1 MQGNC
6 QNKLLEFRTECSNA
20 IENAARRNR
29 NVACANIEPVFAI
42 QETKGCKGIAVIQKR
57 FPLTHD
63 NHVAYAG
70 AHIVLSDQYLLDN
83 FSGKQIARESLFTCG
98 VKRERHR
105 ASDLRR
111 NAYRKAIARRH
122 GNHFRRAAIGIS
134 NDVFPRAVTRN
145 LPIVDFRTIQRGSF
159 GELRT
164 HVFREIRHFI
174 IRDSSFLIEP
184 LLDLLRA
191 ECGHAGA
198 FHKLGKA
205 FP

>member
-1 MQGNC
+1 M
-6 QNKLLEFRTECSNA
+6 
-20 IENAARRNR
+20 AR
-29 NVACANIEPVFAI
+29 ANIEPVFAI

-57 FPLTHD
+57 FSLTHD
-63 NHVAYAG
+63 NHVTHAG

-83 FSGKQIARESLFTCG
+83 FPGEQIARESLFTCG
-98 VKRERHR
+98 AKRARHR
-105 ASDLRR
+105 TTDLRR

-122 GNHFRRAAIGIS
+122 GNHFRRAAIGITH
-134 NDVFPRAVTRN
+134 DVFPRAVKRN
-145 LPIVDFRTIQRGSF
+145 LSIVDFRTIQRSSF
-159 GELRT
+159 SELRA
-164 HVFREIRHFI
+164 HVFREVCHFI
-174 IRDSSFLIEP
+174 IRGSSFLIEP